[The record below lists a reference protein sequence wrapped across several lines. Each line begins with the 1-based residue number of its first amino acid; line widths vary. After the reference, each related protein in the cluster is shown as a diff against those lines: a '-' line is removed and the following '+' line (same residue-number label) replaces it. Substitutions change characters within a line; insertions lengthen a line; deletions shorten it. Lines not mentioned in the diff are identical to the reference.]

1 MRADGAPRGTALRK
15 KTNAAKCL
23 FSDARVHYRGE
34 TAVVSDFRPGL
45 QICQLPDAELE
56 DVQVTLGSADGALWS
71 LSGPF
76 GPLLARNHCFH
87 NVL

>member
-71 LSGPF
+71 RS
-76 GPLLARNHCFH
+76 ARISEPVRSACRSR
-87 NVL
+87 